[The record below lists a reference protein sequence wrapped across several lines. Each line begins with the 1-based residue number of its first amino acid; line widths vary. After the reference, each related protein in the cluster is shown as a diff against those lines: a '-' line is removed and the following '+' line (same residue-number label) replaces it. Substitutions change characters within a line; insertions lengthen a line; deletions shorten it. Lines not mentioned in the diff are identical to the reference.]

1 MTIKKSLWFQ
11 SWQALIFM
19 NNVKQLHLHD
29 FHLEHSAKFTN
40 FAGWEMPVSYG
51 SSVNEHTRVRSQ
63 LGLFDVSHM
72 GEIIIKGPEALE
84 FLNYVLTNNLD
95 KVSNNQAIYSLMCNE
110 DGGVIDDLIVYRIS
124 SDEFFLCV
132 NASNVENDF
141 LHLDKFRKPFDCS
154 VLNVS
159 NDYGLIAVQGPEA
172 IDFLEEILNQKFSDI
187 DRMHFTEMSFFG
199 HRSLVARTGYTGEDG
214 FELFLP
220 TNILINIARLLSSPF
235 TQLEHAW
242 VGLAARDSLRLEAGF
257 CLHGHEIS
265 EKITPIEAGLIW
277 AVSLDKGDFIGKVAL
292 EKQKNSQNYGK
303 VLNYEVND
311 RRIPREKST
320 IYIGENEAGK
330 VLSGGY
336 SPLIKKPIGTLYLE
350 KEFLDYRSSKE
361 CFADVRG
368 NLVPINFS
376 KPVLRK

>member
-1 MTIKKSLWFQ
+1 
-11 SWQALIFM
+11 M

-29 FHLEHSAKFTN
+29 FHLKHSAKFTN

-51 SSVNEHTRVRSQ
+51 SSVNEHTRVRNK

-84 FLNYVLTNNLD
+84 FLNYVLTNDLN
-95 KVSNNQAIYSLMCNE
+95 KISNSQAIYSLMCKQ

-132 NASNVENDF
+132 NAANTECDF
-141 LHLDKFRKPFDCS
+141 LHLDKYSKPFDCS
-154 VLNVS
+154 VLDVS
-159 NDYGLIAVQGPEA
+159 KDYGLIAVQGPETV
-172 IDFLEEILNQKFSDI
+172 DFLEETLNENFSDI
-187 DRMHFTEMSFFG
+187 DRMHFTKKSFFG
-199 HRSLVARTGYTGEDG
+199 NASYVARTGYTGEDG

-220 TNILINIARLLSSPF
+220 TDILNQIAIMLSSRFIEPD
-235 TQLEHAW
+235 HAW

-265 EKITPIEAGLIW
+265 EQITPIEAGLLW
-277 AVSLDKGDFIGKVAL
+277 AVSLDKGDFIGRLAL

-303 VLNYEVND
+303 VLYYEVND
-311 RRIPREKST
+311 RRIPREKSS
-320 IYIGENEAGK
+320 IFIGENEAGK

-350 KEFLDYRSSKE
+350 NEFLEDRLSKQ